1 MKYLLAAGVSG
12 LVLAACGGAET
23 TSSAAAPETAT
34 QVADTAPEAVVDP
47 IETVLAGAW
56 RSDENKARDAS
67 RHPKETLEF
76 FEVSGDETLI
86 EIYPGGGWYTEVLAP
101 LINAGGGTY
110 IAANFGNAERD
121 AQFLERFADE
131 TVFGPITVTALTPE
145 SEAMVEGNSVD
156 TVLSFR
162 NVHNWMGRGYEKKVL
177 EDVYTALKPGGV
189 FGLVEHRLP
198 SSADQDPRAGSGY
211 VHEDYMINLAKEVG
225 FELGGTSEIN
235 ANPKDTA
242 DHPFGVWTL
251 PPVSAT
257 TDRDGNAPEDFDA
270 QKYLDIGES
279 DRFTLKFVK
288 PLETASA
295 SEGDG
300 S

>member
-1 MKYLLAAGVSG
+1 MKHSILAGIASAA
-12 LVLAACGGAET
+12 LVACGGGEV
-23 TSSAAAPETAT
+23 APEAVTTEVAT
-34 QVADTAPEAVVDP
+34 QTADTAPEATPAP
-47 IETVLAGAW
+47 IDTVLAGAW
-56 RSDENKARDAS
+56 RSEANSARDEF

-101 LINAGGGTY
+101 LINMSGGTY

-121 AQFLERFADE
+121 QQFLDRFADE
-131 TVFGPITVTALTPE
+131 SVFGEITITTLTPD
-145 SEAMVEGNSVD
+145 SEGMAEENSVD

-177 EDVYTALKPGGV
+177 EDVYASLKPGGV

-198 SSADQDPRAGSGY
+198 SGEDQDPQARTGY
-211 VHEDYMINLAKEVG
+211 VHEDYMIGLAQEVG
-225 FELGGTSEIN
+225 FELGGKSEIN
-235 ANPKDTA
+235 ANPNDTA

-251 PPVSAT
+251 PPVSRT
-257 TDRDGNAPEDFDA
+257 TDRDGNAPEGFDA
-270 QKYLDIGES
+270 QTYLDIGES

-288 PLETASA
+288 PIETAA
-295 SEGDG
+295 APAADG

>member
-1 MKYLLAAGVSG
+1 MKHMLFAGIAG
-12 LVLAACGGAET
+12 FALVACGDTGTSTAET
-23 TSSAAAPETAT
+23 PETPSETAET
-34 QVADTAPEAVVDP
+34 VAEPVLEP
-47 IETVLAGAW
+47 IDAVLAGAW
-56 RSDENKARDAS
+56 RSEANSARDTS
-67 RHPKETLEF
+67 RHPKETLDF
-76 FEVSGDETLI
+76 FDVSGDETLI

-101 LINAGGGTY
+101 LIEMGGGTY

-131 TVFGPITVTALTPE
+131 NVFGSITVTALTPD
-145 SEAMVEGNSVD
+145 SDAMVEAGSVD

-177 EDVYTALKPGGV
+177 EDVYAALKPGGV

-198 SSADQDPRAGSGY
+198 SSADQDPRAGTGY
-211 VHEDYMINLAKEVG
+211 VHEDYMISLAAEVG
-225 FELGGTSEIN
+225 FELGGKSEIN

-251 PPVSAT
+251 PPVSRT
-257 TDRDGNAPEDFDA
+257 TDRDGNAPEGFDP
-270 QKYLDIGES
+270 QTYVDIGES

-288 PLETASA
+288 PLETAA
-295 SEGDG
+295 APAGDG